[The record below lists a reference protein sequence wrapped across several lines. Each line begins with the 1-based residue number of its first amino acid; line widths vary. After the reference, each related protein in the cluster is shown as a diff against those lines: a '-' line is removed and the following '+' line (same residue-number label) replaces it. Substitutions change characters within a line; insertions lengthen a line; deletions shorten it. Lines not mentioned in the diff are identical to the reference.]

1 MPACQE
7 PRLRTALTCAFAGST
22 GNESSAA
29 IAKTIAEAHGG
40 RILRHADEPRRNAAR
55 LLCRAA
61 AIAHV
66 RIRAAPGR
74 AIPGGR
80 RGPPDWEHLI
90 ARACR
95 YFGGTPDYWFDA
107 LTMTR
112 LKAQNKEL
120 HLRPPVEEF
129 ASSYFGYT
137 PAQDSEG
144 NNDLS
149 LDFPESELPEF
160 EP

>member
-1 MPACQE
+1 
-7 PRLRTALTCAFAGST
+7 
-22 GNESSAA
+22 
-29 IAKTIAEAHGG
+29 
-40 RILRHADEPRRNAAR
+40 
-55 LLCRAA
+55 
-61 AIAHV
+61 
-66 RIRAAPGR
+66 
-74 AIPGGR
+74 
-80 RGPPDWEHLI
+80 
-90 ARACR
+90 
-95 YFGGTPDYWFDA
+95 
-107 LTMTR
+107 MTR

-149 LDFPESELPEF
+149 LDFLESELPEF